1 MSKEIT
7 LTARERLRIHLEEAK
22 RATTSPVVKAQKQ
35 MPRWTSG
42 RTYRRRHCKGVLS
55 VVKLGSQSESS
66 NTDVTT

>member
-22 RATTSPVVKAQKQ
+22 RATTSPVVKAQQ

-42 RTYRRRHCKGVLS
+42 RTYRRRHCKSVLS